1 MRSDPSRKPT
11 SVIPLIDRPAVNP
24 PDPIACKQAVAR
36 SKGQGRRPVFREAD
50 ASSAVARPD
59 NVGRRRSLALDRG
72 EHDGRLM
79 AVRDSGVHAA
89 APGVKA
95 ITAMFVTV
103 IMIVTQPCVV
113 SADPLKTDALSN
125 GTVAAAPPSDPWAN
139 DITEAARRF
148 AIPERWIGAVMQA
161 ESDHDPLAVSPKGAM
176 GLMQIM
182 PATWEELRTR
192 YHLGDDPYQPRDNIL
207 AGAAYLAELH
217 DLYGFPGF
225 LAAYNAGPGRYENHL
240 VTGGTQPNET
250 VDYVAKIRSLIDG
263 DTAAPKRTVVHLSRA
278 SWSIAPLFVARS
290 LTGNGG
296 GNNTLNLLSDRHSDD
311 RTIVDLSALTPPSD
325 GLFVRRNVEKE
336 PTR

>member
-125 GTVAAAPPSDPWAN
+125 GTVTVAPPSDPWAKH
-139 DITEAARRF
+139 ITEAARRF
-148 AIPERWIGAVMQA
+148 AIPERWIRAVMQA
-161 ESDHDPLAVSPKGAM
+161 ESDHDPLAISPKGAM

-182 PATWEELRTR
+182 PATWMELRTR
-192 YHLGDDPYQPRDNIL
+192 YHLGGDPYQPRDNIL
-207 AGAAYLAELH
+207 AGSAYLAELH
-217 DLYGFPGF
+217 DLYGSPGF
-225 LAAYNAGPGRYENHL
+225 LAAYNAGPGRYEKHL
-240 VTGGTQPNET
+240 VSDEPLPAET
-250 VDYVAKIRSLIDG
+250 VDYVAKIMSLIDW
-263 DTAAPKRTVVHLSRA
+263 DTAAPQRTVVHPSRS
-278 SWSIAPLFVARS
+278 SWSIAPLFAARS
-290 LTGNGG
+290 PAGN
-296 GNNTLNLLSDRHSDD
+296 SDD
-311 RTIVDLSALTPPSD
+311 SRTANLPSGRSSSARTIVDLSALAPPSD
-325 GLFVRRNVEKE
+325 GLFVGRNVEQEQK
-336 PTR
+336 R